1 MILENGLMISRSK
14 FRCLPLLWLTVLS
27 IFFLWGCSGDTEKE
41 SSKLKVGVIAVTSGE
56 LFRKGSYVV
65 TAVRY
70 ATDKVNA
77 EGGIDIS
84 GVNHLVELYPADS
97 GGSPEIAAQLA
108 HRLIEKDKVSVI
120 VGGVSSSVA
129 LAIADVC
136 EKKKVPFI
144 TPVASTTKL
153 TKFKYSFRVS
163 YTSSVQ
169 AAAIATFVSKDLNR
183 EPVAVLYGADN
194 PYSVELATLFK
205 KNYENDGGAV
215 IALAH
220 YPQGARE
227 YGKQLKKIIATH
239 PKILFLPNN
248 TKKIQIQAMQ
258 ARQLGF
264 KGTFLGGDSWDP
276 VDLLRNKVFNNSY
289 FTDHWF
295 PGLSIA
301 GSAKF
306 EADYKKKNGVD
317 ATEVEALSYDAVMS
331 LFVAV
336 KYANSTNP
344 VAIREG
350 LIDMPPY
357 AGVTGKFDYNN
368 NGDPD
373 KDVFISNI
381 KNGKVILSN
390 TIFTK

>member
-14 FRCLPLLWLTVLS
+14 IRCLPHLCLTVLMV
-27 IFFLWGCSGDTEKE
+27 FLLGGCSGDKVEKNA
-41 SSKLKVGVIAVTSGE
+41 KLKVGVIAVTSGE

-70 ATDKVNA
+70 ATGKVNA
-77 EGGIDIS
+77 EGGIVIS
-84 GVNHLVELYPADS
+84 GVNHLIDLYPADS
-97 GGSPEIAAQLA
+97 RGSDEVATQLA
-108 HRLIEKDKVSVI
+108 NHMIDKEKVSAIIGAVD
-120 VGGVSSSVA
+120 SSVA

-163 YTSSVQ
+163 YTNSIQ
-169 AAAIATFVSKDLNR
+169 AAAIATFVSSSLKR
-183 EPVAVLYGADN
+183 ESVAVLYGADN

-205 KNYENDGGAV
+205 KNYQDEGGTVVAFEN
-215 IALAH
+215 

-227 YGKQLKKIIATH
+227 YSKQLKRIITAH

-248 TKKIQIQAMQ
+248 TKKIQIQAIQ

-264 KGTFLGGDSWDP
+264 KGILLGGDSWDP
-276 VDLLRNKVFNNSY
+276 VDLLRNDVFKNSY

-295 PGLSIA
+295 PGLPIPGA
-301 GSAKF
+301 ADF
-306 EADYKKKNGVD
+306 EADYKKKNGVE
-317 ATEVEALSYDAVMS
+317 ATEVEALAYDAAMS
-331 LFVAV
+331 LFAAV
-336 KYANSTNP
+336 KFAHSTDP
-344 VAIREG
+344 VAIREA

-357 AGVTGKFDYNN
+357 SGVTGTFDYNN

-373 KDVFISNI
+373 KDVFISNLR
-381 KNGKVILSN
+381 NGHVVLSD